1 MQLTD
6 IALNSLRR
14 RKGRMIFLVLGLSIG
29 VATVVALVAITDT
42 MQTDIAVKMDEYGAN
57 ILIVPKASD
66 LSLSYGG
73 VTVASAAYDV
83 GELSLADLDRL
94 QTIPNA
100 RNISVVAPK
109 LLGAIPVLRPA
120 EGTVGEQPVLV
131 AGVRFPDELRLKQWW
146 QLNDGA
152 EPAGTYDALAGVRLA
167 QALNL
172 HPGATLE
179 LNGQTFRVVGILAEN
194 GTQDDDI
201 LFIDL
206 VAAQQVM
213 NKPDSISL
221 VEVAALCIA
230 CPVEEMVKQIS
241 EVLPQARVTALR
253 QAVTLRMETVG
264 QLGRFALAVAAVVT
278 AIGGM
283 VVLTTMLSSV
293 SERRQEIG
301 LFRAMGF
308 RQQHVMRII
317 LSEAAL
323 VSMAGGVSGWLA
335 GMGAAVL
342 LTPYLANVTIP
353 VQWNPWLAFG
363 AAGGALVIG
372 LGASVYP
379 AMYAARLDP
388 TIALR
393 SL

>member
-6 IALNSLRR
+6 IALSNLRR
-14 RKGRMIFLVLGLSIG
+14 RRGRMIFLVLGLTIG
-29 VATVVALVAITDT
+29 VATVVALMAITDT
-42 MQTDIAVKMDEYGAN
+42 MQADIAVKMDEYGAN
-57 ILIVPKASD
+57 ILIVPQASD

-83 GELSLADLDRL
+83 GELSLADLDRIR
-94 QTIPNA
+94 TIPNA
-100 RNISVVAPK
+100 RNVSVVAPK
-109 LLGAIPVLRPA
+109 LLGAISLSER
-120 EGTVGEQPVLV
+120 PVLV

-146 QLNDGA
+146 QLDGA
-152 EPAGTYDALAGVRLA
+152 EPTATYDALAGVRLA

-172 HPGATLE
+172 RPGTKLG
-179 LNGQTFRVVGILAEN
+179 LNGQTFQVVGILAEN

-206 VAAQQVM
+206 NAAQQVM
-213 NKPDSISL
+213 NKPGGISL
-221 VEVAALCIA
+221 VEVAALCTE
-230 CPVEEMVKQIS
+230 CPIEDMVKQIS

-278 AIGGM
+278 VIGGM
-283 VVLTTMLSSV
+283 VVLTTMLSAV
-293 SERRQEIG
+293 TERRQEIG

-308 RQQHVMRII
+308 RQQHVMRIV

-323 VSMAGGVSGWLA
+323 VSMAGGALGWLA

-342 LTPYLANVTIP
+342 LMPHVANVTLP
-353 VQWNPWLAFG
+353 VQWNPLWAFG
-363 AAGGALVIG
+363 AVSGALAIG
-372 LGASVYP
+372 LVASVYP
-379 AMYAARLDP
+379 AAYAARLDP
-388 TIALR
+388 TVALR

>member
-14 RKGRMIFLVLGLSIG
+14 RKGRMIFLVLGLTIG
-29 VATVVALVAITDT
+29 VATVVALVAITNT

-57 ILIVPKASD
+57 ILIVPKADD

-100 RNISVVAPK
+100 RNISVIAPK
-109 LLGAIPVLRPA
+109 LLGAMA
-120 EGTVGEQPVLV
+120 VGERPVLV
-131 AGVRFPDELRLKQWW
+131 AGVRFLDELRLKQWW
-146 QLNDGA
+146 HLDGA
-152 EPAGTYDALAGVRLA
+152 EPDGTYDALAGARLA
-167 QALNL
+167 QVLNL
-172 HPGATLE
+172 RPGVTLN
-179 LNGQTFRVVGILAEN
+179 LNGQTFQVTGVLAEN

-206 VAAQQVM
+206 AAAQQVM
-213 NKPDSISL
+213 NKPGSISL
-221 VEVAALCIA
+221 VEVAALCTA
-230 CPVEEMVKQIS
+230 CPVEEMVRQIG

-253 QAVTLRMETVG
+253 QAVTLRMETVK
-264 QLGRFALAVAAVVT
+264 QLERFALAVAAVVIT
-278 AIGGM
+278 IGGM

-308 RQQHVMRII
+308 RQRHVMQII

-323 VSMAGGVSGWLA
+323 VSLAGGALGWLT

-353 VQWNPWLAFG
+353 VQWNLWVAFG
-363 AAGGALVIG
+363 AAGSALVIG
-372 LGASVYP
+372 LGASIYP
-379 AMYAARLDP
+379 AIYAARLDP
-388 TIALR
+388 IIALR

>member
-14 RKGRMIFLVLGLSIG
+14 RKGRMIFLVLGLAIG

-109 LLGAIPVLRPA
+109 LLGAITL
-120 EGTVGEQPVLV
+120 GERPVLV

-146 QLNDGA
+146 QLNGA
-152 EPAGTYDALAGVRLA
+152 EPGGTYDALAGVRLA

-172 HPGATLE
+172 HAGAMLK
-179 LNGQTFRVVGILAEN
+179 LNGQTFHVVGILAEN

-206 VAAQQVM
+206 AAAQQVM
-213 NKPDSISL
+213 NKPDGISL

-230 CPVEEMVKQIS
+230 CPVEDMVKQIS

-264 QLGRFALAVAAVVT
+264 QLGRFALAVAAVVM

-293 SERRQEIG
+293 SERRPEIG

-323 VSMAGGVSGWLA
+323 VSMAGGVLGWLA

-353 VQWNPWLAFG
+353 VQWNPWWAFA

>member
-14 RKGRMIFLVLGLSIG
+14 RKGRMIFLVLGLAIG

-42 MQTDIAVKMDEYGAN
+42 MQTDIAAKMDEYGAN

-109 LLGAIPVLRPA
+109 LLGAI
-120 EGTVGEQPVLV
+120 TVGEQPVLV

-172 HPGATLE
+172 YHGATLE
-179 LNGQTFRVVGILAEN
+179 LNGQTFHVVGILAEN

-206 VAAQQVM
+206 AAAQQVM
-213 NKPDSISL
+213 NKPDGISL

-230 CPVEEMVKQIS
+230 CPVEDMVKQIS

-264 QLGRFALAVAAVVT
+264 QLGRFALAMAAVVT

-293 SERRQEIG
+293 SERRPEIG

-323 VSMAGGVSGWLA
+323 VSLAGGVSGWLA
-335 GMGAAVL
+335 GMSAAVL
-342 LTPYLANVTIP
+342 LTPYLANLTIP
-353 VQWNPWLAFG
+353 VQWNPWWAFG

-379 AMYAARLDP
+379 AVYAARLDP

>member
-1 MQLTD
+1 MQVTD

-14 RKGRMIFLVLGLSIG
+14 RKGRMIFLVLGLAIG
-29 VATVVALVAITDT
+29 VATVVALVAITNT
-42 MQTDIAVKMDEYGAN
+42 MQTDVAVKMDEYGAN
-57 ILIVPKASD
+57 ILIVPRAGD

-100 RNISVVAPK
+100 RNISVIAPK
-109 LLGAIPVLRPA
+109 LLGAIA
-120 EGTVGEQPVLV
+120 VGEQPVLV
-131 AGVRFPDELRLKQWW
+131 AGVRFLDELRLKQWW
-146 QLNDGA
+146 HLDGA
-152 EPAGTYDALAGVRLA
+152 EPDGAYDALAGVRLA
-167 QALNL
+167 QLLNL
-172 HPGATLE
+172 HPGGTVN

-206 VAAQQVM
+206 AAAQQVM
-213 NKPDSISL
+213 NKPGSISL
-221 VEVAALCIA
+221 VEVAALCTA
-230 CPVEEMVKQIS
+230 CPIEEMVRQIG

-253 QAVTLRMETVG
+253 QAVTLRMNTVR
-264 QLGRFALAVAAVVT
+264 QLERFALAVAAVVT

-283 VVLTTMLSSV
+283 VVLTTMLGSV

-308 RQQHVMRII
+308 RQRHVMQII

-323 VSMAGGVSGWLA
+323 VSLVGGALGWLA
-335 GMGAAVL
+335 GMGAAML
-342 LTPYLANVTIP
+342 LTPYLANVTVP
-353 VQWNPWLAFG
+353 VQWNPWVALG
-363 AAGGALVIG
+363 AAGSALVIG
-372 LGASVYP
+372 LGASIYP
-379 AMYAARLDP
+379 AIYAARLDP

>member
-14 RKGRMIFLVLGLSIG
+14 RKGRMIFLVLGLAIG

-42 MQTDIAVKMDEYGAN
+42 MQADIAVKMDEYGAN
-57 ILIVPKASD
+57 ILIVPQASD

-109 LLGAIPVLRPA
+109 LLGAITL
-120 EGTVGEQPVLV
+120 GERPVLV

-146 QLNDGA
+146 HLDGA

-179 LNGQTFRVVGILAEN
+179 LNGQSFRVVGILAEN

-201 LFIDL
+201 LFVDL
-206 VAAQQVM
+206 AAAQQVM
-213 NKPDSISL
+213 NKPDGISL

-230 CPVEEMVKQIS
+230 CPVEDMVKQIS

-264 QLGRFALAVAAVVT
+264 QLGRFALAVAAVVM

-293 SERRQEIG
+293 SERRPEIG

-335 GMGAAVL
+335 GMSAAVL

>member
-14 RKGRMIFLVLGLSIG
+14 RKGRMIFLVLGLAIG
-29 VATVVALVAITDT
+29 VATVVALVAITNT
-42 MQTDIAVKMDEYGAN
+42 MQTDVAVKMDEYGAN
-57 ILIVPKASD
+57 ILIVPRASD

-100 RNISVVAPK
+100 RNISVIAPK
-109 LLGAIPVLRPA
+109 LLGAIA
-120 EGTVGEQPVLV
+120 VGEQPVLV
-131 AGVRFPDELRLKQWW
+131 AGVRFLDELRLKQWW
-146 QLNDGA
+146 HLDGA
-152 EPAGTYDALAGVRLA
+152 EPDGAYDALAGVRLA
-167 QALNL
+167 QVLNL
-172 HPGATLE
+172 HPGGTVN

-206 VAAQQVM
+206 AAAQQVM
-213 NKPDSISL
+213 NKPGSISL
-221 VEVAALCIA
+221 VEVAALCTA
-230 CPVEEMVKQIS
+230 CPIEEMVRQIG

-253 QAVTLRMETVG
+253 QAVTLRMNTVR
-264 QLGRFALAVAAVVT
+264 QLERFALAVAAVVT

-283 VVLTTMLSSV
+283 VVLTTMLGSV

-308 RQQHVMRII
+308 RQRHVMQII

-323 VSMAGGVSGWLA
+323 VSLVGGALGWLA
-335 GMGAAVL
+335 GMGAAML
-342 LTPYLANVTIP
+342 LTPYLANVTVP
-353 VQWNPWLAFG
+353 VQWNPWVALG
-363 AAGGALVIG
+363 AAGSGLVIG
-372 LGASVYP
+372 LGASIYP
-379 AMYAARLDP
+379 AIYAARLDP

>member
-14 RKGRMIFLVLGLSIG
+14 RKGRMIFLVLGLAIG

-146 QLNDGA
+146 QLDGA
-152 EPAGTYDALAGVRLA
+152 EPGGTYDALAGVRLA
-167 QALNL
+167 QALTL
-172 HPGATLE
+172 HPGATLK

-206 VAAQQVM
+206 AAAQQVM
-213 NKPDSISL
+213 NKPDGISL

-230 CPVEEMVKQIS
+230 CPVEDMVKQIS

-264 QLGRFALAVAAVVT
+264 QLGRFALAMAAVVT

-335 GMGAAVL
+335 GMSAAVL
-342 LTPYLANVTIP
+342 LMPYLANVTMP
-353 VQWNPWLAFG
+353 VQWNPWWAFG

-372 LGASVYP
+372 LGASIYP
-379 AMYAARLDP
+379 AVYAARLDP

>member
-14 RKGRMIFLVLGLSIG
+14 RKGRMIFLVLGLAIG
-29 VATVVALVAITDT
+29 VATVVALMAITDT

-83 GELSLADLDRL
+83 GELSLTDLDSI
-94 QTIPNA
+94 QTIHDA

-109 LLGAIPVLRPA
+109 LLGAI
-120 EGTVGEQPVLV
+120 TVGERPVLV

-146 QLNDGA
+146 QLDGA

-167 QALNL
+167 QALDL
-172 HPGATLE
+172 HPGATLK
-179 LNGQTFRVVGILAEN
+179 LNGQSFRVVGILAEN
-194 GTQDDDI
+194 ATQDDDI

-206 VAAQQVM
+206 AAAQQVM
-213 NKPDSISL
+213 NRSDGISL

-230 CPVEEMVKQIS
+230 CPVEEMVEQIS

-323 VSMAGGVSGWLA
+323 VSLAGGALGWLA

-342 LTPYLANVTIP
+342 LTPHLANVTLP
-353 VQWNPWLAFG
+353 VQWNPWWAFS
-363 AAGGALVIG
+363 AAGGALVVG
-372 LGASVYP
+372 LAASVYP